1 MRIIIIGVGEVGFH
15 VAKALSQENF
25 DITVIDIDPFKCRR
39 ATEHLDVIVVE
50 GNGASP
56 KNLLKANVEGAD
68 YVLALTRSDE
78 VNLISSQQA
87 HVLGAI
93 KIIAR
98 LRNQQY
104 SERDSIIRPEKFG
117 VDLLI
122 HPEKVVCQEIVRLVC
137 HPYAKHIMEFEGG
150 RLLMIGLR
158 INADCKIVGSSVKSL
173 CESCTDFKFGVVS
186 VKKNG
191 NTVIPWSDFVFEE
204 NSTVNFIVKTNRLEN
219 LLELIGIPAVK
230 TKRIMISGGSKIGRT
245 LAEELQDK
253 MSVRIIENRRDKA
266 GIIANQLQNTMVI
279 HADGTD
285 VEFLKS
291 ENVHE
296 IDSYIAV
303 TENERTN
310 LLSGFLAHHL
320 GVKQA
325 IMHMITTDYLPII
338 QEIGIGAVVSKNMS
352 TVNTIIRE
360 IRSDQSEVSL
370 ITFDELDVEAI
381 EIMPEPG
388 SRVTQFPLSEID
400 FPKESIVGVINH
412 HGHLSIARG
421 DSQVTH
427 EDTVLAFAKNKVV
440 PKLRKLFIK
449 P

>member
-1 MRIIIIGVGEVGFH
+1 M
-15 VAKALSQENF
+15 
-25 DITVIDIDPFKCRR
+25 
-39 ATEHLDVIVVE
+39 
-50 GNGASP
+50 
-56 KNLLKANVEGAD
+56 
-68 YVLALTRSDE
+68 
-78 VNLISSQQA
+78 
-87 HVLGAI
+87 
-93 KIIAR
+93 
-98 LRNQQY
+98 
-104 SERDSIIRPEKFG
+104 
-117 VDLLI
+117 
-122 HPEKVVCQEIVRLVC
+122 
-137 HPYAKHIMEFEGG
+137 
-150 RLLMIGLR
+150 
-158 INADCKIVGSSVKSL
+158 
-173 CESCTDFKFGVVS
+173 
-186 VKKNG
+186 
-191 NTVIPWSDFVFEE
+191 
-204 NSTVNFIVKTNRLEN
+204 
-219 LLELIGIPAVK
+219 LELIGIPAVQ
-230 TKRIMISGGSKIGRT
+230 TKRIMISGGSKIGRS

-253 MSVRIIENRRDKA
+253 MSVRMVENRRDKA
-266 GIIANQLQNTMVI
+266 GIIANQLQDTMVI

-303 TENERTN
+303 TENEKTN

-325 IMHMITTDYLPII
+325 IMHMVTTDYLPII

-352 TVNTIIRE
+352 TVNSIIRE

-388 SRVTQFPLSEID
+388 SRVTQFSLSEID

-421 DSQVTH
+421 DSQLTH

-440 PKLRKLFIK
+440 QNLRKLFIK

>member
-25 DITVIDIDPFKCRR
+25 DITVIDIDPLKCRR

-87 HVLGAI
+87 HVLGAK

-158 INADCKIVGSSVKSL
+158 INADCKIVGSSVRSL

-219 LLELIGIPAVK
+219 LLELIGIPAVQ
-230 TKRIMISGGSKIGRT
+230 TKRIMISGGSKIGRSV
-245 LAEELQDK
+245 AEELQDK
-253 MSVRIIENRRDKA
+253 MSVRMVENRRDKA
-266 GIIANQLQNTMVI
+266 GIIANQLQDTMVI

-303 TENERTN
+303 TENEKTN

-325 IMHMITTDYLPII
+325 IMHMVTTDYLPII

-352 TVNTIIRE
+352 TVNSIIRE

-370 ITFDELDVEAI
+370 ITLDELDVEAI

-388 SRVTQFPLSEID
+388 SQVTQFPLSEID

-421 DSQVTH
+421 DSQLTH
-427 EDTVLAFAKNKVV
+427 EDTVLAFAKNKAV

>member
-25 DITVIDIDPFKCRR
+25 DITVIDIDPLKCRR

-56 KNLLKANVEGAD
+56 KNLLKANVDGAD

-87 HVLGAI
+87 HVLGAK

-158 INADCKIVGSSVKSL
+158 INADCQIVGSSVQSL

-191 NTVIPWSDFVFEE
+191 NSVIPWSDFVFEE

-219 LLELIGIPAVK
+219 LLELIGIPSVE
-230 TKRIMISGGSKIGRT
+230 TKRIMISGGSKIGRSI
-245 LAEELQDK
+245 AEELQDK
-253 MSVRIIENRRDKA
+253 MSVRMVENRRDKA
-266 GIIANQLQNTMVI
+266 GIIANQLQDTMVI

-303 TENERTN
+303 TENEKTN

-325 IMHMITTDYLPII
+325 IMHMVTTDYLPII

-352 TVNTIIRE
+352 TVNSIIRE

-370 ITFDELDVEAI
+370 ISFDELDVEAI

-421 DSQVTH
+421 DSQLTH
-427 EDTVLAFAKNKVV
+427 EDTVLAFAKNKAVS
-440 PKLRKLFIK
+440 KLRKLFIK

>member
-68 YVLALTRSDE
+68 YVLALTRLDE

-87 HVLGAI
+87 HILGAK

-352 TVNTIIRE
+352 TVNSIIRE

-412 HGHLSIARG
+412 HGYLSIARG
-421 DSQVTH
+421 DSQLTH
-427 EDTVLAFAKNKVV
+427 EDTVLAFAKNKAV

>member
-1 MRIIIIGVGEVGFH
+1 
-15 VAKALSQENF
+15 
-25 DITVIDIDPFKCRR
+25 
-39 ATEHLDVIVVE
+39 
-50 GNGASP
+50 
-56 KNLLKANVEGAD
+56 
-68 YVLALTRSDE
+68 
-78 VNLISSQQA
+78 
-87 HVLGAI
+87 
-93 KIIAR
+93 
-98 LRNQQY
+98 
-104 SERDSIIRPEKFG
+104 
-117 VDLLI
+117 
-122 HPEKVVCQEIVRLVC
+122 
-137 HPYAKHIMEFEGG
+137 
-150 RLLMIGLR
+150 
-158 INADCKIVGSSVKSL
+158 VGSSVQSL

-191 NTVIPWSDFVFEE
+191 NSVIPWSDFVFEE

-266 GIIANQLQNTMVI
+266 GIIANQLQDTMVI

-352 TVNTIIRE
+352 TVNSIIRE

-370 ITFDELDVEAI
+370 ISFDELDVEAI

-421 DSQVTH
+421 DSQLTH

>member
-25 DITVIDIDPFKCRR
+25 DITVIDIDPMKCRR
-39 ATEHLDVIVVE
+39 ASEHLDVIVVE
-50 GNGASP
+50 GNGASSD
-56 KNLLKANVEGAD
+56 KLIKANVEGAD

-78 VNLISSQQA
+78 VNLIASQQA
-87 HVLGAI
+87 HIIGAK

-104 SERDSIIRPEKFG
+104 SKRDSIIRPEKFG
-117 VDLLI
+117 VDLII
-122 HPEKVVCQEIVRLVC
+122 HPEKVVCEEIVRLVC
-137 HPYAKHIMEFEGG
+137 HPYAKHIVEFEGG
-150 RLLMIGLR
+150 RLLMVGLR
-158 INADCKIVGSSVKSL
+158 ITEDCKIVGSSVRSL

-186 VKKNG
+186 VTKNG
-191 NTVIPWSDFVFEE
+191 KTFIPWGDFIFQEK
-204 NSTVNFIVKTNRLEN
+204 STVNFLVKTKRLEN

-230 TKRIMISGGSKIGRT
+230 TKRIMILGGSKIGRS

-253 MSVRIIENRRDKA
+253 MSVRMVENRREKA
-266 GIIANQLQNTMVI
+266 GIIANQLQDTMVI

-291 ENVHE
+291 ENIHE

-303 TENERTN
+303 TESEKTN
-310 LLSGFLAHHL
+310 LLSGFLSHHL

-325 IMHMITTDYLPII
+325 IMHMVTTDYLPII
-338 QEIGIGAVVSKNMS
+338 QEIGIGAVISKSMS
-352 TVNTIIRE
+352 TVNSIIRE

-370 ITFDELDVEAI
+370 ITFDELDVEVI
-381 EIMPEPG
+381 EIMPDPG
-388 SRVTQFPLSEID
+388 SWVTRFPLSEID

-421 DSQVTH
+421 NSQLTH
-427 EDTVLAFAKNKVV
+427 EDTVLIFAKNKAV
-440 PKLRKLFIK
+440 PKLRKLFINS
-449 P
+449 

>member
-25 DITVIDIDPFKCRR
+25 DITVIDMDPLKCRR

-56 KNLLKANVEGAD
+56 KNLLKANVEGVD

-87 HVLGAI
+87 HVLGAK

-122 HPEKVVCQEIVRLVC
+122 HPEKVVCEEIVRLVC

-191 NTVIPWSDFVFEE
+191 NTVIPWSDFIFEE

-230 TKRIMISGGSKIGRT
+230 TKRIMISGGSKIGRS

-253 MSVRIIENRRDKA
+253 MSVRIVENRRDKA

-352 TVNTIIRE
+352 TVNSIIRE

-421 DSQVTH
+421 DSQLTH
-427 EDTVLAFAKNKVV
+427 EDTVLAFAKNKAV